1 MNPPEAP
8 ASVTEDELI
17 ERVLSGDM
25 SAARQ
30 LYDAHVG
37 EVHRLALRMTADG
50 MLAEDATQ
58 EAFIRIFRGLKGFRR
73 GSTLRT
79 WIHSIAVSAILNA
92 IRGRKRWNTRTAE
105 IEEADHVPE
114 QKSVAEPD
122 LRERLYA
129 AIDALPDIY
138 RAVFVLHHIEGHT
151 HEEIGTQLR
160 IPSGTSKAR
169 LFEARKQLRR
179 ALKDF
184 EGEAAIA

>member
-1 MNPPEAP
+1 MNPPESP
-8 ASVTEDELI
+8 ASVNEAELI

-25 SAARQ
+25 SAARR

-37 EVHRLALRMTADG
+37 EVHRLALRMTADA

-58 EAFIRIFRGLKGFRR
+58 EAFIRVFRGLKGFRG

-79 WIHSIAVSAILNA
+79 WIHAIAVSAILNT
-92 IRGRKRWNTRTAE
+92 IRGRKRWTTRTAD
-105 IEEADHVPE
+105 IEAAEHVPE
-114 QKSVAEPD
+114 QRAVTEPD

-138 RAVFVLHHIEGHT
+138 RSVFVLSQIEGHT
-151 HEEIGTQLR
+151 HEEIGAQLR
-160 IPSGTSKAR
+160 IPAGTSKAR

-184 EGEAAIA
+184 EGEIAIA

>member
-1 MNPPEAP
+1 MNLPESP
-8 ASVTEDELI
+8 ASVNEAQLI

-37 EVHRLALRMTADG
+37 EVHRLALRMTADS

-58 EAFIRIFRGLKGFRR
+58 EAFIRIFRGLKGFRG

-92 IRGRKRWNTRTAE
+92 IRGRKRWNTRTAA
-105 IEEADHVPE
+105 IEEADHVME
-114 QKSVAEPD
+114 EKSVAEPD

-138 RAVFVLHHIEGHT
+138 RSVFVLSQIEGHT
-151 HEEIGTQLR
+151 HDEISALLR

-169 LFEARKQLRR
+169 LFEARKQLRH

-184 EGEAAIA
+184 EGETAIA